1 MLLLTLIAIPSH
13 DEPLARAV
21 AGLLVAAVVG
31 YDAVNVAGALWKTL
45 SHGVLLQQYGG
56 AACSAQ
62 QDVS

>member
-31 YDAVNVAGALWKTL
+31 HDSVQVAGAN
-45 SHGVLLQQYGG
+45 
-56 AACSAQ
+56 
-62 QDVS
+62 